1 MKLQTNSYAQKK
13 QLLSTC
19 NAKRLGGPR
28 WNLVCFCA
36 RLKSNFWSSLKTIG
50 FLLEAP
56 FGRSWAKYAF
66 LFLFKSGPLCG
77 VQQYAIKVRCPLK
90 SIAYLL
96 RSLKSLLAR
105 YWQKPLIYDKRN
117 QHQFFEYR
125 ASTSTYSFLTCSCRF
140 STFQLFLPI
149 VTLIVQMFL
158 ICRIHQ

>member
-1 MKLQTNSYAQKK
+1 M
-13 QLLSTC
+13 
-19 NAKRLGGPR
+19 GGHR

-50 FLLEAP
+50 FLLEAL
-56 FGRSWAKYAF
+56 FGRWWAKYAF

-117 QHQFFEYR
+117 QHQFFEYVQ
-125 ASTSTYSFLTCSCRF
+125 SEYQYIHSFLTCSCRF
-140 STFQLFLPI
+140 YTSQLFLSN
-149 VTLIVQMFL
+149 VALIVPMYL
-158 ICRIHQ
+158 ICRNLQ